1 MRVVSALLCQG
12 EKNIDFIEVGSIL
25 KSEEM
30 LDMRSRKYSTAR
42 IIITLLLFIVLT
54 ITLVF
59 NGLAGPGSPPFS
71 HSTGNVSDVYFTCIT
86 PAGYTFIIWGIIYF
100 CLVLIALYAVALLVL
115 KVEGDPV
122 YELGGAVSIQFMCT
136 LIINFLFN
144 IGWLFAWDDFNPTA
158 SFILLLFV
166 AITNVLALVIAAY
179 GFSDRAEILFEKSK
193 RLFWAN
199 ILVINGLA
207 IYVVWTIIATLLN
220 FTIFLSY
227 GENLVLNNVCVG
239 VLSFLLVACIVW
251 FIVENTLLIRGA
263 NPLLAQYLVLVWSIT
278 GVYVEQ
284 LNEETA
290 SNEVL
295 ALEVTILSVGVL
307 MTIFR
312 ILILTYRN
320 RDNGIYSRI

>member
-1 MRVVSALLCQG
+1 MTKTEEILGL
-12 EKNIDFIEVGSIL
+12 GS
-25 KSEEM
+25 
-30 LDMRSRKYSTAR
+30 RTWTCAR
-42 IIITLLLFIVLT
+42 IIITALLFIVLV

-71 HSTGNVSDVYFTCIT
+71 QSTGNISDVYFTCIT

-100 CLVLIALYAVALLVL
+100 CLVLIACYAVALLIL
-115 KVEGDPV
+115 KFNGDRV
-122 YELGGAVSIQFMCT
+122 FEFGGAVSIPFMCT
-136 LIINFLFN
+136 LIINLFFN

-158 SFILLLFV
+158 SFILLLLV
-166 AITNVLALVIAAY
+166 AITNVLAIVLAAY
-179 GFSDRAEILFEKSK
+179 CFSETADTLFVQSK
-193 RLFWAN
+193 GHFWAN

-207 IYVVWTIIATLLN
+207 VYVVWTIIATLLN

-227 GENLVLNNVCVG
+227 GENYVLDNVCVG

-251 FIVENTLLIRGA
+251 FIVENTLLVKGA
-263 NPLLAQYLVLVWSIT
+263 NPLLTHYLVLVWSIT

-284 LNEETA
+284 LNKEIA

-307 MTIFR
+307 LTIFR
-312 ILILTYRN
+312 ILILVYRN
-320 RDNGIYSRI
+320 RHNGIYGRI